1 MYNKT
6 MKKKNPTHK
15 GIENKPYIEAMR
27 EIRRSSAAGTHD
39 NRPKPF
45 AYSQGYQNTGN
56 QGTGLMSKI
65 EKWQGIYWVSVG
77 DGVQR
82 GYRSKFRAL
91 VRLYFDV

>member
-39 NRPKPF
+39 NRPNRERTR
-45 AYSQGYQNTGN
+45 AT
-56 QGTGLMSKI
+56 SKAKAI
-65 EKWQGIYWVSVG
+65 KEWN
-77 DGVQR
+77 
-82 GYRSKFRAL
+82 
-91 VRLYFDV
+91 